1 MPANEGEFVV
11 DWQEVY
17 AGGSA
22 EAERRLIQQWAQDML
37 AIQRRVARK
46 TNKPGHRTL
55 HAKIIAGFDNAR
67 LLVDDALPT
76 DLSTGY
82 FQAGRQFPV
91 TLRLSNASPVCAGDG
106 LPDMRGAAVRIHF
119 NNDDHHDLLMTSFP
133 ASHARNAKQF
143 VEVARIATG
152 KQWLIV
158 PRLILTQGFA
168 EALRI
173 IRNVRT
179 GSRPCNSVA
188 TLQFWS
194 RAPLLWG
201 DGGPVRYSLRPVAS
215 DINGASIGTDPDYL
229 EAELAS
235 RLAEGDVVYRLAVQR
250 YVDDA
255 RTPIENGAAHWRESD
270 SPMIDI
276 ATLTIPRQDA
286 LGARGVA
293 MKRAVN
299 ALPFNPW
306 NCPRPFRPL
315 GSLNR
320 ARGRVYATSAEGWLG
335 APPPRPKR
343 DDA

>member
-1 MPANEGEFVV
+1 MV

-17 AGGSA
+17 AGGSV
-22 EAERRLIQQWAQDML
+22 EAERTLIQQWAQDML
-37 AIQRRVARK
+37 AIQRRVAQK

-67 LLVDDALPT
+67 LFVHDDLPA
-76 DLSTGY
+76 DLAAGY
-82 FQAGRQFPV
+82 FLAGRQFPV
-91 TLRLSNASPVCAGDG
+91 TVRLSNASPVCAGDG
-106 LPDMRGAAVRIHF
+106 LPDMRGVAVRVHF
-119 NNDDHHDLLMTSFP
+119 SNDNYHDLLMTSFP
-133 ASHARNAKQF
+133 ASHARDAKQF

-152 KQWLIV
+152 NKSLIV

-179 GSRPCNSVA
+179 GSRPCSSVA

-201 DGGPVRYSLRPVAS
+201 DGGPVRYSLRPVAT
-215 DINGASIGTDPDYL
+215 DGNTAPIGKDPDYL

-235 RLAEGDVVYRLAVQR
+235 RLSHGDVVYRLAVQR
-250 YVDDA
+250 YVDPA
-255 RTPIENGAAHWRESD
+255 RTPIEDGTAQWRESD

-276 ATLTIPRQDA
+276 ATLTIPRQNVLD
-286 LGARGVA
+286 ARGMA
-293 MKRAVN
+293 IKRSVN
-299 ALPFNPW
+299 TLAFNPW

-335 APPPRPKR
+335 APPPRPPR
-343 DDA
+343 NDA